1 MTILTFT
8 AHWRSAQLLPGV
20 FLLLF
25 HVAAFGQNGN
35 PLPLSGRPAGNGAVS
50 PTQTAIPGTTTS
62 VNTLNPAIQVQGPY
76 AGSAN
81 GAEKLPFS
89 GKLSL
94 REAIQ
99 RGIAYNLGAIG
110 VSQAVRQ
117 AHGQSRI
124 ARSALLPNLNSDL
137 SEVVEQVNLRALGVR
152 LASPGQG
159 VSIPS
164 VVGPFNYFDLRA
176 RLSQTVAD
184 LTAWNNYRGSLETV
198 HANEFFS
205 KDARDLVVL
214 AVGGAYLQAIAAQ
227 ARVTSARAQLD
238 TANALFQQASE
249 RRAVGLLAQI
259 DVNRSQVQV
268 LTQQQRLVS
277 LQNDLA
283 KQKINLARLAG
294 LPPSDQYE
302 LANDIAFST

>member
-1 MTILTFT
+1 MTILPFRPYL
-8 AHWRSAQLLPGV
+8 RSAPLFAIV

-25 HVAAFGQNGN
+25 HGAAFGQSGS
-35 PLPLSGRPAGNGAVS
+35 PLPLSGRPPGNGSVS
-50 PTQTAIPGTTTS
+50 STQTAIPGTTTS

-81 GAEKLPFS
+81 GANKAPFS

-110 VSQAVRQ
+110 LSQAVRE
-117 AHGQSRI
+117 AHGQSRV

-137 SEVVEQVNLRALGVR
+137 SEVVEQVNIRALGVR
-152 LASPGQG
+152 LASPAPG

-184 LTAWNNYRGSLETV
+184 LTAWNNYRASLETV

-205 KDARDLVVL
+205 KDAHDLVVL
-214 AVGGAYLQAIAAQ
+214 AVGGAYVQVIAAQ
-227 ARVTSARAQLD
+227 ARVTSARANSTLR
-238 TANALFQQASE
+238 TLCFSSHPNG
-249 RRAVGLLAQI
+249 GLS
-259 DVNRSQVQV
+259 DCWHRSM
-268 LTQQQRLVS
+268 
-277 LQNDLA
+277 
-283 KQKINLARLAG
+283 
-294 LPPSDQYE
+294 
-302 LANDIAFST
+302 